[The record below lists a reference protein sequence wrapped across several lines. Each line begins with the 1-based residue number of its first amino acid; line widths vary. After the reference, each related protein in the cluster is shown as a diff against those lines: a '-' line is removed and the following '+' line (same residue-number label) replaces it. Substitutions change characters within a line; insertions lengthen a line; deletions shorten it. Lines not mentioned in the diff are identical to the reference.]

1 MEILMKNCMLADGV
15 NDYCGLFDVLIQ
27 HGRITRIDKD
37 IIALEAERSI
47 DLRGNAVVPG
57 FIDMHCHLRE
67 PGYEYKETVESGSRA
82 AARGGYTTICCMPNT
97 KPVIDNI
104 NALKAL
110 RDIIDKSSKIEV
122 IPIGALTLGQKGH
135 ELCDL
140 QAMSDEGISLFSDDG
155 CPVMN
160 NSIMLQGLRQS
171 LKKKFLIIDHCEDI
185 DLAGDGV
192 INEGE
197 ACTRLGL
204 KGIPALAEELQV
216 MRDAVLSQH
225 TGAGIHIAHISTE
238 GSLNIIRKAKQNGI
252 KVSCEVT
259 PHHLSLSEEDILTH
273 DTSFKVN
280 PPLRRFQ
287 DVLALREGLKDG
299 TIDVIATDHAPHS
312 LSDKP
317 GDFIKAA
324 NGISG
329 IELAFSVCY
338 TYMVKTGILSL
349 NELISKMSYKPS
361 ELLNLGKG
369 RVAEG
374 SIADLV
380 VIDLDTEFIA
390 DREKLI
396 SKGKNTPYH
405 GRKLWGETLL
415 TISKGRIAYEKEGYL
430 DVYR

>member
-27 HGRITRIDKD
+27 DGKVSRIDKD
-37 IIALEAERSI
+37 IIAPEAERSI
-47 DLRGNAVVPG
+47 DLRGNTMMPG
-57 FIDMHCHLRE
+57 FIDIHCHLRE
-67 PGYEYKETVESGSRA
+67 PGYEYKETVESGSKA
-82 AARGGYTTICCMPNT
+82 AAKGGYTTICCMPNT

-104 NALKAL
+104 NTLKVL
-110 RDIIDKSSKIEV
+110 RDMINRSSEIEV
-122 IPIGALTLGQKGH
+122 IPIGALTLGQKGR

-140 QAMSDEGISLFSDDG
+140 RAMTDEGIRLFSDDG

-216 MRDAVLSQH
+216 MRDIMLSQH

-259 PHHLSLSEEDILTH
+259 PHHLSLSEEDILAH

-280 PPLRRFQ
+280 PPLRRLQ
-287 DVLALREGLKDG
+287 DVLALREGLRDG
-299 TIDVIATDHAPHS
+299 IIDIIATDHAPHS
-312 LSDKP
+312 TPDKP
-317 GDFIKAA
+317 GDFDKAA

-338 TYMVKTGILSL
+338 TYLVKTGILTL

-369 RVAEG
+369 RIAEG
-374 SIADLV
+374 SIADLA
-380 VIDLDTEFIA
+380 VIDLNAEFTV

-405 GRKLWGETLL
+405 GKKLWGETLL
-415 TISKGRIAYEKEGYL
+415 TISKGRLVYEKEGY
-430 DVYR
+430 